1 VNLDETKLDW
11 LGFVLMIILA
21 KFRGMVCWGARPAGL
36 LVFCPF
42 FLIFGT
48 LVSATTTHPK
58 LVALV
63 RNKKNMHGTCSKA
76 HVIPLEVDGQNGK

>member
-1 VNLDETKLDW
+1 MNLDETKFDW

-21 KFRGMVCWGARPAGL
+21 MFRGMVCWGARPAGL

-48 LVSATTTHPK
+48 LVPATTTHPK

-63 RNKKNMHGTCSKA
+63 RNKQNIYGTWCK
-76 HVIPLEVDGQNGK
+76 VQFILEKLMVKM